1 MKKSEY
7 PTYFAGRYAEIG
19 IRAILEH
26 AIRLVQEIVFNEQ
39 VAKFHAEHE
48 MDAPLQAVCAAVRVF
63 K

>member
-7 PTYFAGRYAEIG
+7 PTYFAGCYAEISSG
-19 IRAILEH
+19 AILEH
-26 AIRLVQEIVFNEQ
+26 VIGLVQEIVFNEQ

-48 MDAPLQAVCAAVRVF
+48 MDAPLQVVCAAVRVF